1 MNLSIT
7 LKKYYHN
14 IQRYQSVKTFL
25 NMEDEGGSKSYNLYR
40 KQKAIEKANEVD
52 IREASW

>member
-1 MNLSIT
+1 
-7 LKKYYHN
+7 
-14 IQRYQSVKTFL
+14 
-25 NMEDEGGSKSYNLYR
+25 MENEGGSKSYDLYR

>member
-14 IQRYQSVKTFL
+14 IQQYQSVKTFL
-25 NMEDEGGSKSYNLYR
+25 NMEDEGGSKSYDLYR

-52 IREASW
+52 IREAS